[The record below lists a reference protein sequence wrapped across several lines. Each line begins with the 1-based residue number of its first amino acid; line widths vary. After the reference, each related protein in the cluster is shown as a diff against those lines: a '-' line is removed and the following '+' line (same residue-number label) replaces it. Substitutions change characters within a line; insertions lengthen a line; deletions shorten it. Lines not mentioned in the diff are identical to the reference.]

1 MTMTWKCPIL
11 HFVEGKTQDNDFLF
25 FSLNFDRVFG
35 IQLQKNVLSDKWVH
49 KEGRKKYFDSTRY
62 NRPWVLGQGYQRWP
76 YQGHKRL
83 HISHVNPL
91 ARLLKQPCFG
101 FLFFLVN
108 SSKRLS
114 LIVRV
119 NVVLN
124 RTVVVVA
131 VVVTD
136 FSTTCAVVIVRVTVS
151 CITSVDGIIL
161 WLLIWGWLLEA

>member
-25 FSLNFDRVFG
+25 FSLNFDGVFR

-91 ARLLKQPCFG
+91 SRLLKQPCFG

-108 SSKRLS
+108 STFCVMSGSKDQLS
-114 LIVRV
+114 VF
-119 NVVLN
+119 
-124 RTVVVVA
+124 TW
-131 VVVTD
+131 D
-136 FSTTCAVVIVRVTVS
+136 SS
-151 CITSVDGIIL
+151 KQ
-161 WLLIWGWLLEA
+161 